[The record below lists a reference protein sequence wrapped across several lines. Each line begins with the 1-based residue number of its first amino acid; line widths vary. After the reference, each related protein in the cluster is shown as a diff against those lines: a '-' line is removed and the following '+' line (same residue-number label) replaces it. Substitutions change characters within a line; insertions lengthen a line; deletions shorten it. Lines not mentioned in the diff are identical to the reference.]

1 MKTILESGRQL
12 TSSLVCNPHH
22 FHTQHLFNLLLEGC
36 CWPLREEHPDMI
48 GSAIN
53 LLGEGGIR
61 LMFRGFCL
69 YDDLIFR
76 VHHLQSIAL
85 YGFAYWFA

>member
-1 MKTILESGRQL
+1 MKSQPGIWQAL

-36 CWPLREEHPDMI
+36 CWPLREEHPYMI
-48 GSAIN
+48 GPTIN
-53 LLGEGGIR
+53 HLSEGGIR
-61 LMFRGFCL
+61 LWLLGFFP

-76 VHHLQSIAL
+76 VHHLQSVAL
-85 YGFAYWFA
+85 KGFAC